1 MAVRRVGG
9 IGDRVVS
16 EDRVSRVN
24 TAAAVS
30 GYPRRSARCL
40 DGHVPWRRRSGCS
53 RLPAFM
59 GGDASSGSTA
69 RVATPRRMRRRG
81 ALRRGAAFGVAAEHR
96 GKMAPELRPP
106 VCRGHK

>member
-24 TAAAVS
+24 TAAAVP
-30 GYPRRSARCL
+30 GYPPPQRAMFGRTRTVAAAV
-40 DGHVPWRRRSGCS
+40 GV
-53 RLPAFM
+53 LPAFR

-69 RVATPRRMRRRG
+69 RVATRRRMRRRG

-106 VCRGHK
+106 VCRGHE